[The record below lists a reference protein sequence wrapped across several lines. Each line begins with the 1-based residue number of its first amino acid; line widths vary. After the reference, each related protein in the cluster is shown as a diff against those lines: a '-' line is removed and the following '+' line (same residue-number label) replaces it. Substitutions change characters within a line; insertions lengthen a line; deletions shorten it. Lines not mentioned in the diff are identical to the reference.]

1 MKYRIT
7 GVTNQV
13 GCDSSAFKRGNKI
26 PRIPSMRSTQ
36 KTKQASETEY
46 KKEDESTT
54 FSGFQEDPKLGIP
67 FLVHGYCSSFV
78 SNFARLIR

>member
-1 MKYRIT
+1 
-7 GVTNQV
+7 
-13 GCDSSAFKRGNKI
+13 
-26 PRIPSMRSTQ
+26 MRSTQ